1 MWSVLAAA
9 ALGTRVLFAERIPGT
24 QLFFLLAIFGFGF
37 LLQPIA
43 TLHVHFAPRGPHAAV
58 LSTLAGGATALLGVV
73 AVLTDDL
80 EPAALFFLGMWWWV
94 VGKFAAQT
102 GSLPSLFGWITAAA
116 AVISFLA
123 AIGNVFGVGRWTW
136 DGTILALA
144 AWLIALA
151 FVFRRL
157 GAGKGS

>member
-1 MWSVLAAA
+1 VWSVLAAA
-9 ALGTRVLFAERIPGT
+9 ALATRVGFAERIPGT
-24 QLFFLLAIFGFGF
+24 QLFFLLAIFGFGL

-43 TLHVHFAPRGPHAAV
+43 TLHVHFAPRGAHAAV
-58 LSTLAGGATALLGVV
+58 MSTLAGTATALLGLV

-94 VGKFAAQT
+94 VGKFAVQS

-116 AVISFLA
+116 GLIAFLA

-144 AWLIALA
+144 VWLVALA
-151 FVFRRL
+151 FNFRREA
-157 GAGKGS
+157 AGKGS